1 MRIGRVVCAAWLGV
15 LCCAAACS
23 APPGA
28 PAAGGPAGPGASASP
43 VAKVLP
49 EVWSLLDEAEAA
61 KGKAVTRCME
71 LRGFTVHPASP
82 AKAGTQ
88 HAADAYPYRDGA
100 PTLEQAQRNGYGLQR
115 QPSDETPPPAQAS
128 AYDRLPQAERDRYQ
142 AALGTWAQYT
152 LADGSKLRMRRGGCD
167 EEVMTSMYG
176 DLQRY
181 FRLVAVAGDMSSRL
195 RSAGEADERVVAAT
209 KRWTSCMAAAGYPGL
224 ESVDDAEATAV
235 SYHWPRNAPAP
246 SFEDAERNE
255 IALAVADAKCSET
268 SQVDRVLRSAWTEHA
283 QQYLRDHD
291 TEFVA
296 LRELLHAAVIAA
308 QRLLGA

>member
-1 MRIGRVVCAAWLGV
+1 MVGAAWLGV

-28 PAAGGPAGPGASASP
+28 PAAGGPADPGPKASP
-43 VAKVLP
+43 VVQVLS
-49 EVWSLLDEAEAA
+49 EVWSLLDGAEAA

-71 LRGFTVHPASP
+71 GRGFTVHPASP
-82 AKAGTQ
+82 AKAATRP
-88 HAADAYPYRDGA
+88 AADAYPYRDGA

-115 QPSDETPPPAQAS
+115 QPSGETPSPAQAQAS
-128 AYDRLPQAERDRYQ
+128 AYDRLPQADRDRYQ

-209 KRWTSCMAAAGYPGL
+209 KRWTSCMVAAGYPGL
-224 ESVDDAEATAV
+224 ESVDDAEAAAV
-235 SYHWPRNAPAP
+235 SYHWPHNAPAP
-246 SFEDAERNE
+246 SFEDAKRNE

-283 QQYLRDHD
+283 QQYMREHD

-296 LRELLHAAVIAA
+296 LRELLQAAVVAA